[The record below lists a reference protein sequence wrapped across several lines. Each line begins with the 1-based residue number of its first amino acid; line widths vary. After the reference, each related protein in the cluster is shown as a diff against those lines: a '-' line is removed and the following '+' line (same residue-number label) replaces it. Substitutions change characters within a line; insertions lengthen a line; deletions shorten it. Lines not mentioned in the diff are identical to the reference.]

1 MFEDA
6 REGLEKAMTEK
17 SAEQEAPAKD
27 VSTSEQQVSETPK
40 EQSKYIDLDSVERF
54 KFNGK
59 EWSPKDLKNSIMA
72 HADYTKKTQAMAE
85 EKKYSENF
93 PYDLASVLENPKL
106 FDQFKQLY
114 PPQYVKVVQDKLS
127 RFLSVEQKEEVKQQ
141 GLPPEVL
148 AKLEKLDLLESD
160 VKSFKEKEFEKEVAT
175 IEAQLDTVFTKNKEK
190 YPFADEEA
198 VIARA
203 QALLDKGHKL
213 DDKTWEQVFK
223 TVHEKTK
230 GFADSYYKEQTNKQK
245 DAHLKGR
252 DTGTGGGTL
261 GQAPRKESIKEATA
275 RAIQELSGR

>member
-1 MFEDA
+1 MFEEA

-160 VKSFKEKEFEKEVAT
+160 VKSLKEKE
-175 IEAQLDTVFTKNKEK
+175 
-190 YPFADEEA
+190 
-198 VIARA
+198 
-203 QALLDKGHKL
+203 LDKGHKL